1 MCKRLL
7 TLLVLSILVAST
19 LTGCGDGSS
28 TPSTLTTLSAIEG
41 DVSVMEAGTDS
52 WTEGEVGMSLEV
64 GDTVKTGDDSSA
76 EITFF
81 DGSTVELQ
89 PGTEIEI
96 ASLDVAADSGS
107 TTITLEQTIGA
118 TISRVTNIIDPASR
132 YEVETP
138 SGAAAVRGSVMVVCV
153 TGDGTSWIAN
163 QKGNIWTRAQGVELQ
178 VPEKRKCIL
187 KPLLPPELMPPNHP
201 PLAEND
207 AAVTDEDNPVTVIS
221 PGVLINDFDPDA
233 YDLLL
238 VTAVDTS
245 GTVGAVIGWGPRG
258 TFTYDPNG
266 QFEYLQAG
274 DSTTDSFT
282 YTVSD
287 ASGDTDTATV
297 TITINGIS

>member
-1 MCKRLL
+1 MRKKLL
-7 TLLVLSILVAST
+7 PTLALIILVAST
-19 LTGCGDGSS
+19 LTGCGNGSS

-64 GDTVKTGDDSSA
+64 GDTVKTGYDSSA

-89 PGTEIEI
+89 PDTEIEI
-96 ASLDVAADSGS
+96 VSLDVAADSDS
-107 TTITLEQTIGA
+107 TTITFEQIIGA
-118 TISRVTNIIDPASR
+118 TISRVVNIIDPASS

-187 KPLLPPELMPPNHP
+187 KPLLPPELMPPNRP
-201 PLAEND
+201 PLAED
-207 AAVTDEDNPVTVIS
+207 DVAVTDENNPVTVMS
-221 PGVLINDFDPDA
+221 PGVLINDLDPDA

-245 GTVGAVIGWGPRG
+245 GTVGAVIRWGPRG

-297 TITINGIS
+297 TITIIGVD